1 MMEITGTWTLE
12 SWDRIDADGSTSN
25 PFGSG
30 PTGLL
35 VYTPDGNMAVMMAA
49 ADRPKLDTDDPVGGS
64 MEARAGAYSTCLAY
78 VGRYRLDGKSVIHE
92 LETSLFPNWSG
103 TQQVRPFVLD
113 DKRLILQVRDADDR
127 LTSEIAWR
135 RRDNPGR

>member
-1 MMEITGTWTLE
+1 MEITGTWTLE